1 MAAYIAKRIVF
12 IALVLVA
19 VSMLVFAITTLLPAN
34 VAYLILGPFA
44 PPEQVRA
51 LELKLGLTD
60 PVWQQYLR
68 WAGGFLSG
76 DLGES
81 TLMNRP
87 IAPILME
94 ALSRSLVLTSV
105 SFVLI
110 AVIGVGLGVIA
121 ALRHGRALDHGV
133 SIATYLGIAVPE
145 FFWAILVILIFAAW
159 LGWLPASGYEPSP
172 RRPARLGETPRRAD
186 LTLVFGLIA
195 HVSRMTRS
203 CMIEVMES
211 RYVPPPAPRAC
222 RSGSC
227 VLRHALP
234 NALLPT
240 ITVLAVDLGLL
251 IGGIVVV
258 ETVFAYPGLGRLLV
272 FAIENHDLPT
282 DAGGDAGGRRRSMPL
297 ANLVADLLYA
307 AAEPADPV
315 GAAPRLE
322 RGVHAAQGGCRL
334 AAHGRVR
341 GPR

>member
-1 MAAYIAKRIVF
+1 MAAYIARRIVL

-68 WAGGFLSG
+68 WAGRFLAG

-81 TLMNRP
+81 MLMNRP

-94 ALSRSLVLTSV
+94 ALGRSLVLTSV

-110 AVIGVGLGVIA
+110 AVIGIGLGVVA
-121 ALRHGRALDHGV
+121 ALRHGRPLDHGV

-145 FFWAILVILIFAAW
+145 FFWAIVVIVIFAAW
-159 LGWLPASGYEPSP
+159 LGWLPASGYEPLAAGVAVWAKHLIAP
-172 RRPARLGETPRRAD
+172 TI
-186 LTLVFGLIA
+186 TLVFGHLA
-195 HVSRMTRS
+195 HVSRLTRS
-203 CMIEVMES
+203 SMIEVMQS
-211 RYVPPPAPRAC
+211 PYVTAARAKGLPE
-222 RSGSC
+222 RVV
-227 VLRHALP
+227 VLRHALR

-240 ITVLAVDLGLL
+240 ITVLALDFGRLM
-251 IGGIVVV
+251 GGIVVV
-258 ETVFAYPGLGRLLV
+258 ETIFAYPGLGRLVVFSIQNRDIPTLQAAILV
-272 FAIENHDLPT
+272 VAAIY
-282 DAGGDAGGRRRSMPL
+282 AF

-307 AAEPADPV
+307 LLN
-315 GAAPRLE
+315 PRI
-322 RGVHAAQGGCRL
+322 RF
-334 AAHGRVR
+334 GRNVA
-341 GPR
+341 